1 MPPEPTFST
10 DQMKAVGV
18 RRIPTNL
25 WDDYLEDGFVPPG
38 KTQETRA

>member
-10 DQMKAVGV
+10 HQMKIVGV
-18 RRIPTNL
+18 RRIPINRG
-25 WDDYLEDGFVPPG
+25 DDYVEDGFVPPG